1 MDRYFVFYQKM
12 CKSNKKKKKICYRTL
27 QSIEENKNRF
37 GKKTYFVKLFPGT
50 HECGEMEK
58 NIAGLRHSKL
68 SLFAFRDKFP
78 PITKKHF
85 NKTVKTPKRYWL
97 TGYWLCTGKIL
108 SPWLLRLSYTAHL
121 CSFSPFGSPTAL
133 YTKLMRRSICL
144 RFLALFLTDVWWL
157 MTD

>member
-1 MDRYFVFYQKM
+1 M
-12 CKSNKKKKKICYRTL
+12 CYRTL

-37 GKKTYFVKLFPGT
+37 GEETYFVKLFPGT

-85 NKTVKTPKRYWL
+85 NKTVKTPKRY
-97 TGYWLCTGKIL
+97 
-108 SPWLLRLSYTAHL
+108 
-121 CSFSPFGSPTAL
+121 
-133 YTKLMRRSICL
+133 
-144 RFLALFLTDVWWL
+144 
-157 MTD
+157 